1 MQYDLEPGNFV
12 INPSEK
18 NWGIGQIQSIIKNK
32 ATVNFQ
38 NNGKKVIKLENLAK
52 NLIETTQL
60 AGRKSI
66 ELRKQGLKTI
76 IKPDN
81 SPVTNGDL
89 EVNKILTE
97 KIKSL
102 TPNIPIISEETVDF
116 KKKNTLKTFWLID
129 PIDGTKEYI
138 AGKDEYTIN
147 AALILNYIP
156 TVGLLGAP
164 KKNRLFY
171 SYGKNNSFMIEND
184 KVTKLNCEKKT
195 TKGKVFAVSGAE
207 KPSSLILEV
216 LKKHKVESFT
226 PMHSSYKFC
235 VIATGEF
242 DFYAAKERAYEW
254 DYAAGHAVAE
264 NAGAIITTL
273 DNQPFKYGK
282 SDYKNLSL
290 IIKRNKV
297 LDA

>member
-1 MQYDLEPGNFV
+1 MNNIELE
-12 INPSEK
+12 
-18 NWGIGQIQSIIKNK
+18 SI
-32 ATVNFQ
+32 
-38 NNGKKVIKLENLAK
+38 AK
-52 NLIETTQL
+52 NLIETTL
-60 AGRKSI
+60 SAGRKSI
-66 ELRKQGLKTI
+66 EIREKGLKTI

-89 EVNKILTE
+89 EVNKILTD

-102 TPNIPIISEETVDF
+102 TPNIPIISEETVDL

-147 AALILNYIP
+147 AALVLDCIP
-156 TVGLLGAP
+156 TIGLLGAP

-171 SYGKNNSFMIEND
+171 AYGKNNSYMIEED
-184 KVTKLNCEKKT
+184 KTIKLNCKKKT

-207 KPSSLILEV
+207 KPSSLILDI

-273 DNQPFKYGK
+273 DNQTFKYGK

-290 IIKRNKV
+290 IIKRNEI

>member
-1 MQYDLEPGNFV
+1 MNNNEL
-12 INPSEK
+12 K
-18 NWGIGQIQSIIKNK
+18 NI
-32 ATVNFQ
+32 A
-38 NNGKKVIKLENLAK
+38 ER
-52 NLIETTQL
+52 LIETTEL
-60 AGRKSI
+60 AGNKSM
-66 ELRKQGLKTI
+66 ELYKKGLKTI

-97 KIKSL
+97 KIKTL

-116 KKKNTLKTFWLID
+116 KKKNNLSTFWLID

-138 AGKDEYTIN
+138 AGQDEYTVN
-147 AALILNYIP
+147 AALVVNYIP
-156 TVGLLGAP
+156 TVGLVGAP

-171 SYGKNNSFMIEND
+171 TYGKNNSFMIEGN
-184 KVTKLNCEKKT
+184 KTVKLNCKKINP
-195 TKGKVFAVSGAE
+195 KGKILAVSGTS
-207 KPSSLILEV
+207 KPPQLILDV
-216 LKKHKVESFT
+216 LKKYNVSSFT

-273 DNQPFKYGK
+273 ENEPFKYGK
-282 SDYKNLSL
+282 EDYKNLSL
-290 IIKRNKV
+290 IIKRSEV
-297 LDA
+297 LDD

>member
-1 MQYDLEPGNFV
+1 MNSDEL
-12 INPSEK
+12 K
-18 NWGIGQIQSIIKNK
+18 NI
-32 ATVNFQ
+32 A
-38 NNGKKVIKLENLAK
+38 ENLIK
-52 NLIETTQL
+52 TTEL
-60 AGRKSI
+60 AGNKSM
-66 ELRKQGLKTI
+66 ELYEKGLKTI

-97 KIKSL
+97 KIKTL
-102 TPNIPIISEETVDF
+102 TPNIPIISEETVDL
-116 KKKNTLKTFWLID
+116 KKKNNLSTFWLID

-138 AGKDEYTIN
+138 SGQDEYTVN
-147 AALILNYIP
+147 AALVVDYIP
-156 TVGLLGAP
+156 TVGLVGAP

-171 SYGKNNSFMIEND
+171 TYGKNNSFMIEGN
-184 KVTKLNCEKKT
+184 KTVKLNCKKINP
-195 TKGKVFAVSGAE
+195 KGKILAVSGTS
-207 KPSSLILEV
+207 KPPQLILDV
-216 LKKHKVESFT
+216 LKKYNVSSFT

-273 DNQPFKYGK
+273 ENEPFKYGK
-282 SDYKNLSL
+282 EDYKNLSL
-290 IIKRNKV
+290 IIKRSEV
-297 LDA
+297 LDD

>member
-1 MQYDLEPGNFV
+1 MNS
-12 INPSEK
+12 SELK
-18 NWGIGQIQSIIKNK
+18 DIAEK
-32 ATVNFQ
+32 
-38 NNGKKVIKLENLAK
+38 
-52 NLIETTQL
+52 LIETTEL
-60 AGRKSI
+60 AGNKSV
-66 ELRKQGLKTI
+66 ELYSKGLKKI

-97 KIKSL
+97 KIQGL
-102 TPNIPIISEETVDF
+102 TPSIPIVSEETVDLQ
-116 KKKNTLKTFWLID
+116 KKNDLKTFWLVD

-138 AGKDEYTIN
+138 AGQDEYTIN
-147 AALILNYIP
+147 AALVVNYIP
-156 TVGLLGAP
+156 TIGLVGAP

-171 SYGKNNSFMIEND
+171 SYGKNNSYMIEKN
-184 KVTKLNCEKKT
+184 KTIKLDCKKKSP
-195 TKGKVFAVSGAE
+195 KGKVIAVTNSS
-207 KPSSLILEV
+207 KPSSVILDI
-216 LKKHKVESFT
+216 LDKHKVVSYT

-273 DNQPFKYGK
+273 ENKPFKYGK
-282 SDYKNLSL
+282 DDYKNLSL
-290 IIKRNKV
+290 IIKRNEI

>member
-1 MQYDLEPGNFV
+1 MNSKDLET
-12 INPSEK
+12 I
-18 NWGIGQIQSIIKNK
+18 
-32 ATVNFQ
+32 
-38 NNGKKVIKLENLAK
+38 AK
-52 NLIETTQL
+52 SLIPTMQL
-60 AGRKSI
+60 AGKISI
-66 ELRKQGLKTI
+66 EIHKQGLKI
-76 IKPDN
+76 ITKPDN

-89 EVNKILTE
+89 KVNEILTE
-97 KIKSL
+97 EIKKL

-116 KKKNTLKTFWLID
+116 TKKNTLKTFWLID

-184 KVTKLNCEKKT
+184 KVIKLNCEKKT

-216 LKKHKVESFT
+216 LNKHKVESFT

-254 DYAAGHAVAE
+254 DYAAGHAVAK

-273 DNQPFKYGK
+273 DDKPFLYGK
-282 SDYKNLSL
+282 EDYRNPSLLIRRSTNLS
-290 IIKRNKV
+290 
-297 LDA
+297 D

>member
-1 MQYDLEPGNFV
+1 MN
-12 INPSEK
+12 NSELK
-18 NWGIGQIQSIIKNK
+18 NI
-32 ATVNFQ
+32 A
-38 NNGKKVIKLENLAK
+38 E
-52 NLIETTQL
+52 NLIETTEL
-60 AGRKSI
+60 AGNKSM
-66 ELRKQGLKTI
+66 ELYKKGLKTI

-97 KIKSL
+97 KIESL

-116 KKKNTLKTFWLID
+116 KKKNTLDTFWLID

-147 AALILNYIP
+147 AALILNYLP
-156 TVGLLGAP
+156 TIGLLGAP

-171 SYGKNNSFMIEND
+171 SYGKNNSFMIEGD
-184 KVTKLNCEKKT
+184 KTIKLDCKKKT
-195 TKGKVFAVSGAE
+195 TKGKIFAVSGAE
-207 KPSSLILEV
+207 KPAPLILDV
-216 LKKHKVESFT
+216 LKKYKVESFS

-254 DYAAGHAVAE
+254 DYAAGHAIAE

-273 DNQPFKYGK
+273 DNHPFKYGK

-290 IIKRNKV
+290 MIKRNEI
-297 LDA
+297 LNA

>member
-1 MQYDLEPGNFV
+1 MNSDEL
-12 INPSEK
+12 K
-18 NWGIGQIQSIIKNK
+18 NI
-32 ATVNFQ
+32 A
-38 NNGKKVIKLENLAK
+38 ENLIK
-52 NLIETTQL
+52 TTEL
-60 AGRKSI
+60 AGNKSM
-66 ELRKQGLKTI
+66 ELYEKGLKTI

-97 KIKSL
+97 KIKTL
-102 TPNIPIISEETVDF
+102 TPNIPIISEETVDL
-116 KKKNTLKTFWLID
+116 KKKNNLSTFWLID

-138 AGKDEYTIN
+138 SGQDEYTVN
-147 AALILNYIP
+147 AALIVDCIP
-156 TVGLLGAP
+156 TVGLVGAP

-171 SYGKNNSFMIEND
+171 TYGKNNSFMIEGN
-184 KVTKLNCEKKT
+184 KTVKLNCKKINP
-195 TKGKVFAVSGAE
+195 KGKILAVSGTS
-207 KPSSLILEV
+207 KPPQLILDV
-216 LKKHKVESFT
+216 LKKYNVSSFT

-273 DNQPFKYGK
+273 ENEPFKYGK
-282 SDYKNLSL
+282 EDYKNLSL
-290 IIKRNKV
+290 IIKRSEV
-297 LDA
+297 LDD

>member
-1 MQYDLEPGNFV
+1 MNNNELED
-12 INPSEK
+12 I
-18 NWGIGQIQSIIKNK
+18 
-32 ATVNFQ
+32 
-38 NNGKKVIKLENLAK
+38 AK
-52 NLIETTQL
+52 NLIKTTEL
-60 AGRKSI
+60 AGKKSI
-66 ELRKQGLKTI
+66 EIQEQGLKI
-76 IKPDN
+76 ITKPDN

-89 EVNKILTE
+89 EVNKMITE
-97 KIKSL
+97 KIKNL
-102 TPNIPIISEETVDF
+102 TPNIPIISEETVDL

-147 AALILNYIP
+147 AALVLNYVP
-156 TVGLLGAP
+156 TIGLLGAP

-171 SYGKNNSFMIEND
+171 SYGKNNSFMIEGN
-184 KVTKLNCEKKT
+184 KTIKLDCKKKT
-195 TKGKVFAVSGAE
+195 TKGKIFAVSGAE
-207 KPSSLILEV
+207 KPAPIILDV
-216 LKKHKVESFT
+216 LKKYRVESFT

-254 DYAAGHAVAE
+254 DYAAGHAVAG

-273 DNQPFKYGK
+273 DNQSFKYGK
-282 SDYKNLSL
+282 DDYKNLSL
-290 IIKRNKV
+290 MIKRNQI

>member
-1 MQYDLEPGNFV
+1 MNSNELKEIAEGL
-12 INPSEK
+12 
-18 NWGIGQIQSIIKNK
+18 IK
-32 ATVNFQ
+32 
-38 NNGKKVIKLENLAK
+38 
-52 NLIETTQL
+52 TTEL

-66 ELRKQGLKTI
+66 EIYKKRLKKI

-97 KIKSL
+97 KIKKL
-102 TPNIPIISEETVDF
+102 TPNIPIISEETVDLN
-116 KKKNTLKTFWLID
+116 KKNTLKTFWLID

-138 AGKDEYTIN
+138 AGQSEYTIN
-147 AALILNYIP
+147 AALVLNHAP
-156 TVGLLGAP
+156 TIGLVGVP

-171 SYGKNNSFMIEND
+171 SYGKNNSFMIENE
-184 KVTKLNCEKKT
+184 KAIKLDCKKKT
-195 TKGKVFAVSGAE
+195 TKGKIFAVSGSA
-207 KPSSLILEV
+207 KPAPLILDV
-216 LKKHKVESFT
+216 LKKYKVTSFT

-264 NAGAIITTL
+264 SAGAIITTL
-273 DNQPFKYGK
+273 ENEPFRYGK
-282 SDYKNLSL
+282 DDYKNLSL
-290 IIKRNKV
+290 IIKRSKI

>member
-1 MQYDLEPGNFV
+1 MNK
-12 INPSEK
+12 SELK
-18 NWGIGQIQSIIKNK
+18 HI
-32 ATVNFQ
+32 A
-38 NNGKKVIKLENLAK
+38 ENLIK
-52 NLIETTQL
+52 TTEL
-60 AGRKSI
+60 AGKKSI
-66 ELRKQGLKTI
+66 ELHKKGLKKI

-89 EVNKILTE
+89 EVNKILTD
-97 KIKSL
+97 KIKEI
-102 TPNIPIISEETVDF
+102 TPNIPIVSEETVNLE
-116 KKKNTLKTFWLID
+116 KPNNLKTFWLID

-138 AGKDEYTIN
+138 KGQDEYTIN

-156 TVGLLGAP
+156 TIGLLDAP

-171 SYGKNNSFMIEND
+171 TYGKGNSFLIE
-184 KVTKLNCEKKT
+184 KGKTIKLDCEKKT
-195 TKGKVFAVSGAE
+195 EKGKVFAVSAND
-207 KPSSLILEV
+207 KPSTMILDIHN
-216 LKKHKVESFT
+216 KYKVVSFT

-273 DNQPFKYGK
+273 DGKSFKYGK
-282 SDYKNLSL
+282 EDYKNLSL
-290 IIKRNKV
+290 MIKRNKI
-297 LDA
+297 LDD

>member
-1 MQYDLEPGNFV
+1 MNSDELKT
-12 INPSEK
+12 IS
-18 NWGIGQIQSIIKNK
+18 
-32 ATVNFQ
+32 
-38 NNGKKVIKLENLAK
+38 ENLIK
-52 NLIETTQL
+52 TTEL
-60 AGRKSI
+60 AGNKSM
-66 ELRKQGLKTI
+66 ELYEKGLKTI

-97 KIKSL
+97 KIKTL
-102 TPNIPIISEETVDF
+102 TPNIPIISEETVDL
-116 KKKNTLKTFWLID
+116 KKKNNLSTFWLID

-138 AGKDEYTIN
+138 SGQDEYTVN
-147 AALILNYIP
+147 AALIVDCIP
-156 TVGLLGAP
+156 TVGLVGAP

-171 SYGKNNSFMIEND
+171 TYGKNNSFMIEGN
-184 KVTKLNCEKKT
+184 KTVKLNCKKINP
-195 TKGKVFAVSGAE
+195 KGKILAVSGTS
-207 KPSSLILEV
+207 KPPQLILDV
-216 LKKHKVESFT
+216 LKKYNVSSFT

-273 DNQPFKYGK
+273 ENEPFKYGK
-282 SDYKNLSL
+282 EDYKNLSL
-290 IIKRNKV
+290 IIKRSEV
-297 LDA
+297 LDD

>member
-1 MQYDLEPGNFV
+1 M
-12 INPSEK
+12 
-18 NWGIGQIQSIIKNK
+18 
-32 ATVNFQ
+32 
-38 NNGKKVIKLENLAK
+38 NNNELENIAK
-52 NLIETTQL
+52 NLIKTTEL
-60 AGRKSI
+60 AGEKSI
-66 ELRKQGLKTI
+66 EIYKKGLKTI

-97 KIKSL
+97 KIKNL
-102 TPNIPIISEETVDF
+102 TPNIPIISEETVDL
-116 KKKNTLKTFWLID
+116 KKENTLKTFWLID

-147 AALILNYIP
+147 AALVLNYIP
-156 TVGLLGAP
+156 TIGLVGAP

-171 SYGKNNSFMIEND
+171 SYGKNNSFMIEDD
-184 KVTKLNCEKKT
+184 KTIKLSCKKKT
-195 TKGKVFAVSGAE
+195 TKGKIFAVSGAE
-207 KPSSLILEV
+207 KPAPLILDI

-254 DYAAGHAVAE
+254 DYAAGHAIAE

-273 DNQPFKYGK
+273 DNQTFKYGK
-282 SDYKNLSL
+282 RNYKNLSL
-290 IIKRNKV
+290 MIKRHEV
-297 LDA
+297 LDD

>member
-1 MQYDLEPGNFV
+1 MNNNELED
-12 INPSEK
+12 I
-18 NWGIGQIQSIIKNK
+18 
-32 ATVNFQ
+32 
-38 NNGKKVIKLENLAK
+38 AK
-52 NLIETTQL
+52 NLIKTTEL
-60 AGRKSI
+60 AGKKSI
-66 ELRKQGLKTI
+66 EIQEQGLKI
-76 IKPDN
+76 ITKPDN

-89 EVNKILTE
+89 EVNKMITE
-97 KIKSL
+97 KIKNL
-102 TPNIPIISEETVDF
+102 TPSIPIISEETVDL

-147 AALILNYIP
+147 AALVLNYVP
-156 TVGLLGAP
+156 TIGLLGAP

-171 SYGKNNSFMIEND
+171 SYGKNNSFMIEGN
-184 KVTKLNCEKKT
+184 KTIKLDCKKKT
-195 TKGKVFAVSGAE
+195 TKGKIFAVSGAE
-207 KPSSLILEV
+207 KPAPIILDV
-216 LKKHKVESFT
+216 LKKHRVESFT

-273 DNQPFKYGK
+273 DNHSFKYGK

-290 IIKRNKV
+290 MIKRNET

>member
-1 MQYDLEPGNFV
+1 MN
-12 INPSEK
+12 NSE
-18 NWGIGQIQSIIKNK
+18 
-32 ATVNFQ
+32 
-38 NNGKKVIKLENLAK
+38 LENIAK
-52 NLIETTQL
+52 NLIKTTEF
-60 AGRKSI
+60 AGGKSI
-66 ELRKQGLKTI
+66 EIYKKGLKTI

-97 KIKSL
+97 KIRSL
-102 TPNIPIISEETVDF
+102 TPNIPIVSEETVDL
-116 KKKNTLKTFWLID
+116 KKENTLKTFWLID

-147 AALILNYIP
+147 AALILNYVP
-156 TVGLLGAP
+156 TIGLLGAP

-171 SYGKNNSFMIEND
+171 SYGKNNSFMIEGD
-184 KVTKLNCEKKT
+184 KTIKLNCKKKT
-195 TKGKVFAVSGAE
+195 TKGKIFAVSGAE
-207 KPSSLILEV
+207 KPAPLILDI

-254 DYAAGHAVAE
+254 DYAAGHAIAE

-273 DNQPFKYGK
+273 DNEPFRYGK

-290 IIKRNKV
+290 IIKRNEV